1 VRRPKSGG
9 GIPAI
14 RYVLS
19 KARRAGG
26 YRAMYRALR
35 SPNACKTCA
44 LGMGGQLGGMVNE
57 AGHFPEVCKKSVQAM
72 AADMSGAVPDSFFAT
87 HDFGALARLSPR
99 QLEAGG
105 RITRP
110 MYAGPLDTRY
120 RPISWEEAMKVV
132 TDKLRGIAPSEAF
145 FYMSG
150 RSSNEAGF
158 LLQVLARTYGTNNVN
173 NCSYYCHQA
182 SGVALT
188 EAIGT
193 GTATVVLD
201 DLEGLGRGDVL
212 FIIGSNP
219 ASNHPRMMTIIHRIK
234 RRGAKVVVINPLK
247 ETGLVRFRVPSSP
260 ISLLFGT
267 TIADVYLQPHI
278 GGDIA
283 ALTGIAKRVL
293 EIGRVDTEF
302 VDRHTSGWEDFL
314 DSVRETPW
322 EQVVERS
329 GLTRAQLEQVGDLYS
344 RAPRAVFAWAMG
356 ITHHLH
362 GVDNVKAITNLALM
376 RGMPGRRGSGLLPI
390 RGHSNVQGLGSV
402 GVAPRLRKAVFDRLE
417 RELGVSDPGDE
428 GLDTMG
434 CMVGAAEGRLKV
446 GLCLGGNLF
455 GSNPDAEFAARAM
468 QRLDLVVYLSTTLNT
483 GHAVGRG
490 RETLIL
496 PVLARDEEPQP
507 TTQESMFNFVR
518 MSDGGPPRHEGP
530 RSEVSVVAD
539 IGSAVDTTAIV
550 DWEALRDHRSIRR
563 VIARVVPGYEAM
575 AEIDDSRRE
584 FQIAGRTLHEPGFP
598 TPDRRGRFHVVSLPR
613 PRGDETTLQLMTVR
627 SEGQF
632 NTVVYEEEDAYRGQ
646 DRRDV
651 IMMSAADIDRFGL
664 TVDMP
669 VTVRGEAGTM
679 HGIIVREVDV
689 RPGNCVMYYP
699 EANVLLARTV
709 DASSGTPAFK
719 NGLVEVVVPEHAA
732 ASTSG

>member
-1 VRRPKSGG
+1 VKPRRSGG
-9 GIPAI
+9 GFPAI
-14 RYVLS
+14 RYVLA

-72 AADMSGAVPDSFFAT
+72 AADMSGAIPEAFFT
-87 HDFGALARLSPR
+87 TNDFGALARLSPR
-99 QLEAGG
+99 QLEAAG

-120 RPISWEEAMKVV
+120 RPISWDEAMSVV
-132 TDKLRGIAPSEAF
+132 AEKLRGINPSEAF

-150 RSSNEAGF
+150 RSSNESGF

-188 EAIGT
+188 ESIGT
-193 GTATVVLD
+193 GTATVVLE
-201 DLEGLGRGDVL
+201 DLEGLGRNDVL
-212 FIIGSNP
+212 FIIGANP

-260 ISLLFGT
+260 TSLLFGT

-293 EIGRVDTEF
+293 ENGSVDSEFIGQ
-302 VDRHTSGWEDFL
+302 HTKGGETFL
-314 DSVRETPW
+314 NSVRDTPW
-322 EQVVERS
+322 DEIGEHS
-329 GLTRAQLEQVGDLYS
+329 GLSRAELEHVGDIYS

-362 GVDNVKAITNLALM
+362 GVENVKAITNLALM
-376 RGMPGRRGSGLLPI
+376 RGMPGRQGSGLLPI

-402 GVAPRLRKAVFDRLE
+402 GVAPRLREAVFERLE

-468 QRLDLVVYLSTTLNT
+468 QRLELVVYLSTTLNT

-490 RETLIL
+490 RETLVL

-518 MSDGGPPRHEGP
+518 LSDGGPPRHDGP
-530 RSEVSVVAD
+530 RSEVAIVAD
-539 IGSAVDTTAIV
+539 IGSAIDTTGIV
-550 DWEALRDHRSIRR
+550 DWESLRDHRSIRQA
-563 VIARVVPGYEAM
+563 IARVVPGYEAM
-575 AEIDDSRRE
+575 AEIDDTRRE
-584 FQIAGRTLHEPGFP
+584 FQITGRTLHEPGFP
-598 TPDRRGRFHVVSLPR
+598 TPDRRARFHVVPLPR
-613 PRGDETTLQLMTVR
+613 PRGGENSLRLMTVR

-632 NTVVYEEEDAYRGQ
+632 NTVVYEDEDAYRGQ

-651 IMMSAADIDRFGL
+651 IMMSAADIARLGL
-664 TVDMP
+664 TVNTP
-669 VTVRGEAGTM
+669 VTVKGEAGTM
-679 HGIIVREVDV
+679 SGIIVREIDI

-699 EANVLLARTV
+699 EANVLLARAV

-719 NGLVEVVVPEHAA
+719 NGIIEVVAPQHAA
-732 ASTSG
+732 RASA